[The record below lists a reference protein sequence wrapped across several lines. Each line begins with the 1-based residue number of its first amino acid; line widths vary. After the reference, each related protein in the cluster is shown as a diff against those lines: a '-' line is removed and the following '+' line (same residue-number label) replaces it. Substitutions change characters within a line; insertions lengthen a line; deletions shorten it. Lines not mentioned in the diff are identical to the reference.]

1 MRERE
6 NQNFKM
12 YLKIALAIV
21 ALIGFIV
28 MINQIWKTEG
38 FREWAMWRMAVAV
51 IFGSLAYFYSL
62 VFGVGGVY
70 FYMIIKK
77 DNYGEKM
84 NTCIIVSME
93 GLAAIFQLVFWGVL
107 RSNYMLCIAAGI
119 VAVIIAIFY
128 GRLLIA
134 IRE

>member
-1 MRERE
+1 MREGE

-28 MINQIWKTEG
+28 MISQIWKTDG
-38 FREWAMWRMAVAV
+38 FREWAMWRMVVAV

-62 VFGVGGVY
+62 IFGVGGLY
-70 FYMIIKK
+70 FYMINKK
-77 DNYGEKM
+77 YNYGEKM

-107 RSNYMLCIAAGI
+107 RSNYTLCIVAGV

-128 GRLLIA
+128 ARLLIA

>member
-28 MINQIWKTEG
+28 MINQIWKTDG
-38 FREWAMWRMAVAV
+38 FREWAMWRMVVAV

-62 VFGVGGVY
+62 IFGVGGVY
-70 FYMIIKK
+70 FYMIINNRKLPL
-77 DNYGEKM
+77 
-84 NTCIIVSME
+84 IIYKLSSYE
-93 GLAAIFQLVFWGVL
+93 IY
-107 RSNYMLCIAAGI
+107 NH
-119 VAVIIAIFY
+119 
-128 GRLLIA
+128 
-134 IRE
+134 

>member
-1 MRERE
+1 MDRRR
-6 NQNFKM
+6 NQKNQM
-12 YLKIALAIV
+12 CLKIALAIV
-21 ALIGFIV
+21 AVIGFIA
-28 MINQIWKTEG
+28 MINQICKTDG
-38 FREWAMWRMAVAV
+38 FHEWTMWRMAVTV

-107 RSNYMLCIAAGI
+107 RSNCTLCIAAGI